1 MSLEQ
6 IVKTYG
12 WNDWYDQQSG
22 YIFCLGSAEVF
33 FLQRDIKSKTST
45 VPVRD
50 IMSGMVIGEC
60 EMENPEV

>member
-12 WNDWYDQQSG
+12 WNDWYDQNSG

-33 FLQRDIKSKTST
+33 LQRDIKVKEIK

-50 IMSGMVIGEC
+50 IMSGEVIGEAT
-60 EMENPEV
+60 MVNPEA

>member
-12 WNDWYDQQSG
+12 WNDWYDQRSG
-22 YIFCLGSAEVF
+22 YIFCLGSAEVWM
-33 FLQRDIKSKTST
+33 QRDIKAKTIK

-50 IMSGMVIGEC
+50 IMTGMVIGES

>member
-12 WNDWYDQQSG
+12 WNDWYDQNSG

-33 FLQRDIKSKTST
+33 LQRDIKSKTIT

-50 IMSGMVIGEC
+50 IMSDMIIGET

>member
-6 IVKTYG
+6 IVSIYG
-12 WNDWYDQQSG
+12 WNDWYDQNSG

-33 FLQRDIKSKTST
+33 MQRDIKVKTIK

-50 IMSGMVIGEC
+50 IMSGEIIGEA

>member
-6 IVKTYG
+6 IVQTYG
-12 WNDWYDQQSG
+12 WNDWYDMASG

-33 FLQRDIKSKTST
+33 LQRDIKSKTIK

-50 IMSGMVIGEC
+50 ITSGEYIGEA

>member
-12 WNDWYDQQSG
+12 WNDWYDQASG

-33 FLQRDIKSKTST
+33 MQRDIKSKVIQ
-45 VPVRD
+45 VPVKD
-50 IMSGMVIGEC
+50 IMTGEVVGMS